1 MEYDSDETLN
11 SLLHELD
18 AVKIEPTGEK
28 RTDAII
34 PPSNLKADNLEK
46 YILDSGADTVRTTQS
61 IIQILL
67 DQIQVN
73 PDPELIT
80 SVAEMVNSN
89 NRALETITKIHLN
102 NVKLQQAKELEQFKQ
117 SVKLKIADD
126 KLNANRQRTREE
138 VMKDIIDAEVIN

>member
-1 MEYDSDETLN
+1 MEYDSDETLS
-11 SLLHELD
+11 SLLSELNS
-18 AVKIEPTGEK
+18 VKIEAPVEK
-28 RTDAII
+28 HTDAII

-126 KLNANRQRTREE
+126 KLNAGRQKTREE
-138 VMKDIIDAEVIN
+138 VMKEIIDAEVIN